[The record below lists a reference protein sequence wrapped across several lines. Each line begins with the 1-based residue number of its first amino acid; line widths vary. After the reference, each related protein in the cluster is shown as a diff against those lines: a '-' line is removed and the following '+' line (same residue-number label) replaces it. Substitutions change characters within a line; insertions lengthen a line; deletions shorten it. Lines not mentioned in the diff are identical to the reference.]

1 MQSTGNGRI
10 SNCGEVQ
17 THGNLKNI
25 VKYPTKVEY
34 VTNAHSI
41 FGPDLAGVKGKTVRH
56 KSDRVEKYLTQ
67 IPRDLY
73 EIHKFVTLATD
84 LMFVNGIAFLTNLSR
99 RTKSLT
105 VERIPYR
112 TTAHISSSL
121 TKIVNIYTRRVF
133 TVKGFLWVWSL
144 KRCQMIWNFFK

>member
-1 MQSTGNGRI
+1 MN
-10 SNCGEVQ
+10 N
-17 THGNLKNI
+17 
-25 VKYPTKVEY
+25 YPINVED
-34 VTNAHSI
+34 VTNEHRI
-41 FGPDLAGVKGKTVRH
+41 VGPDLDGVRGKTVRH
-56 KSDRVEKYLTQ
+56 KPYREDTDLIPT
-67 IPRDLY
+67 PRDLY

-99 RTKSLT
+99 RTKLLT

-133 TVKGFLWVWSL
+133 TVKGFLRVWSL